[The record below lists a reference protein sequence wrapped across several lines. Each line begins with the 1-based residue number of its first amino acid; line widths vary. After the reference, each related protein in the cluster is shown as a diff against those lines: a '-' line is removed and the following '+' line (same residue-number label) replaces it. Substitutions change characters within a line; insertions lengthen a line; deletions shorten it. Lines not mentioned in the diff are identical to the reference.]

1 MTKVYR
7 ILESQSYLYFIQR
20 KLINKKN
27 KISKYNEIQRIPWTY
42 PYKAFT
48 HWDSILCK

>member
-7 ILESQSYLYFIQR
+7 ILEGQSYQYFIQK

-27 KISKYNEIQRIPWTY
+27 NISKYNEIQRIPLTH
-42 PYKAFT
+42 PYKIFT
-48 HWDSILCK
+48 HWDTILCK